1 MMKTKLLVIFA
12 FLMLVA
18 GIVLGYIGI
27 TRYSEEQQAGK
38 FYDELKTDLAI
49 EPLTTLPPVQEEEPV
64 NPIDFDALTAEY
76 PDVYAWIRIPGTN
89 VDYPIV
95 QREGDNSYYL
105 THTIDG
111 QTKKEGSIFTEDYN
125 TKTFDDPNTIIYG
138 HDMRNG
144 SMFKTLHKY
153 RDKQFLLENP
163 DVYIYQENR
172 MLQYKIF
179 AAYITDSR
187 HLMLTYDFND
197 ENIFRDYVKNV
208 LTKSN
213 INSNIDVS
221 VDVNTDNKIITLS
234 TCNGNNTQRYLV
246 QAVLVS
252 TVEYGKDE

>member
-1 MMKTKLLVIFA
+1 MKTKLLVFLA

-18 GIVLGYIGI
+18 GIILGYIGV
-27 TRYSEEQQAGK
+27 TRYTAEQNAGK

-49 EPLTTLPPVQEEEPV
+49 EPLATLPPTQEAQPV
-64 NPIDFDALTAEY
+64 NPIDFDALTLEY

-95 QREGDNSYYL
+95 QREGDNNYYL

-111 QTKKEGSIFTEDYN
+111 QKKKEGAIFTEDYN

-153 RDKQFLLENP
+153 RDKQFLLENS
-163 DVYIYQENR
+163 DIYIYQKDR
-172 MLQYKIF
+172 VLQYKIF
-179 AAYITDSR
+179 AAYISDSR
-187 HLMLTYDFND
+187 HLMLHFDFTD
-197 ENIFRDYVKNV
+197 ENIFRDYLKNV
-208 LTKSN
+208 LTKTNISSN
-213 INSNIDVS
+213 INTDVA
-221 VDVNTDNKIITLS
+221 VDVGDKIITLS
-234 TCNGNNTQRYLV
+234 TCNGNNAQRYLV